1 MATWKKLIVSGANI
15 SELNNDSGFILSN
28 ADGVNLTG
36 SFSGSFTGDGSNLTG
51 LTADSIAF
59 TNITGK
65 PTLVSASAQ
74 ISYPDVSNIPN
85 GIISGAAQVA
95 ANLPA
100 DTVSG
105 SAQISYTGIT
115 NVPGGIVSSS
125 TQVVNHLP
133 GGTISGS
140 AQVVDALPAGTIS
153 SSAQIDNLFNQD
165 GVVSSS
171 AQIEA
176 LGFISASVAVVSS
189 SAQIDFT
196 QITNTGGIVSSSA
209 QVVSALPAGTV
220 SSSAQVSAFLPT
232 DVVSSSAQ
240 ISYTGITNVPA
251 GIVSASAIGS
261 TANQGEVVL
270 ITNGA
275 SGSAQSIGLGT
286 TDGVQFSSLTL
297 TGNGVVQG
305 DLTVQGNFT
314 NLNTTNLNI
323 EDKYILLNS
332 GSSSGDSGI
341 VFGGADGVVNSGTAL
356 VFDTSY
362 NGNDG
367 RFAVVNTLASN
378 ASTDQTPNYYLAGA
392 FIGNETDAATAQTDH
407 QGNIRIDGEDIYIY
421 S

>member
-74 ISYPDVSNIPN
+74 ISYPDVSNIPS

-133 GGTISGS
+133 AGTISGS
-140 AQVVDALPAGTIS
+140 AQVKDNLPAGTIS

-171 AQIEA
+171 AQIDA
-176 LGFISASVAVVSS
+176 LGFISSSVSVISS
-189 SAQIDFT
+189 SAQVSYT
-196 QITNTGGIVSSSA
+196 ELQNVPGGIVSSSA
-209 QVVSALPAGTV
+209 QVA
-220 SSSAQVSAFLPT
+220 AFLPT

-240 ISYTGITNVPA
+240 IDYTGIANVPA

-270 ITNGA
+270 IQNGV

-367 RFAVVNTLASN
+367 RFAVVNTLASD